1 MKIVIGADHRG
12 FALKEDLKMYL
23 QALNYSVVDVGAKH
37 LDPTDDYPDF
47 AYPAAMLVATA
58 DAERGI
64 LICGSGA
71 GVTIAANKVAG
82 IRAVEA
88 HSVEHIVT
96 ARNDD
101 DANILALS
109 ADETDSD
116 TAREIA
122 EAFLNTPFSG
132 DERHQRRLD
141 EIAEIEEDEDK
152 EPMHE

>member
-23 QALNYSVVDVGAKH
+23 EALNYLVVDVGAKH

-88 HSVEHIVT
+88 HSVEHIVA

-109 ADETDSD
+109 SDETDSD

-141 EIAEIEEDEDK
+141 EIAEIEEDQDK

>member
-1 MKIVIGADHRG
+1 
-12 FALKEDLKMYL
+12 MYL
-23 QALNYSVVDVGAKH
+23 DALGYEILDVGARH

-47 AYPAAMLVATA
+47 AYAAAMLVATA
-58 DAERGI
+58 EVERGI
-64 LICGSGA
+64 VICGSGA

-88 HSVEHIVT
+88 HSVEHSAN

-101 DANILALS
+101 DANMLALS

-122 EAFLNTPFSG
+122 LAFLTTPFSG

-141 EIAEIEEDEDK
+141 EIAEIEEDEQK
-152 EPMHE
+152 EEIHE